1 MRLFLFLIIEKKKFG
16 VQLICHTEAGQV
28 HVMNIPYTPYFLCVN
43 MPVEYQRDIKKSTV
57 EMSLQT
63 KPYIG
68 YTEKT
73 YRAIIKDMNITAT
86 KMKKK
91 LAKIYEDIPNEYEN

>member
-16 VQLICHTEAGQV
+16 VQLICHTETGQV

-43 MPVEYQRDIKKSTV
+43 MPVAYQKDIKKSTV
-57 EMSLQT
+57 EMSSQT

-68 YTEKT
+68 YTQS
-73 YRAIIKDMNITAT
+73 I
-86 KMKKK
+86 
-91 LAKIYEDIPNEYEN
+91 